1 MRNLTKP
8 HKGNYLKHLVIV
20 TSMAVPILIIFIFVF
35 VVPFGFE
42 FKDIKKET
50 KLLEKDLQMAELNQE
65 KMKKELYNLEIEK
78 AQIMHEFKKPT
89 TVKDF
94 QNENPF
100 VDRISYLPNQT
111 TDNKFFTQLI
121 YKVETKQLYS
131 TLDNFFD
138 LLKNNQDFK
147 MQFAVDFPI
156 VFQVDK
162 KRRLKS
168 SFNLNVEQLKPITKE
183 LVRPYKDIQK

>member
-1 MRNLTKP
+1 
-8 HKGNYLKHLVIV
+8 
-20 TSMAVPILIIFIFVF
+20 MAVPILIIFIFVF

>member
-1 MRNLTKP
+1 LRNLTKP

>member
-1 MRNLTKP
+1 LRNLTKP
-8 HKGNYLKHLVIV
+8 HKGNYLKHLIIVISV
-20 TSMAVPILIIFIFVF
+20 AVPILIIFIFVF
-35 VVPFGFE
+35 VVPFGLE

-50 KLLEKDLQMAELNQE
+50 KLLEKDLKVAELNQE

-78 AQIMHEFKKPT
+78 AQIMNEFKNPT
-89 TVKDF
+89 TVRDF

-100 VDRISYLPNQT
+100 VDKISYLPNQT

-147 MQFAVDFPI
+147 MQFTVDFPI

-168 SFNLNVEQLKPITKE
+168 SFNLNVEKLKPIKKE